1 MLRLKMKVCKKTDI
15 SFQNSGDF
23 LNWWFERKVL
33 DGKALQ
39 VFDRY
44 YTNYRENF
52 NGHLSQ
58 AWTNRHL
65 ELDKELRTLESKS
78 NAKIMDLGCGTGS
91 VSLYIAGKLGCR
103 GEVIGIDINE
113 DRLLCAR
120 ERLKILENEIGSK
133 LNCTFKKEN
142 VLSLN
147 RGEKFDLVYLE
158 ETLHHMEPRC
168 EIVRKISDLI
178 KNDGVL
184 IVSEANAYNPLMQL
198 HLFTKR
204 GFKTIRNKIDQ
215 NGQTFLYGVERIM
228 TPKRVTKLFG
238 ENGLHVKSLRYLRVA
253 SSKLGKLADKNDFSI
268 MAIENAIC
276 KVPFVRNIFS
286 IHYNIVFLRS

>member
-1 MLRLKMKVCKKTDI
+1 MKVCKKTNI

-52 NGHLSQ
+52 NGYLSQ

-65 ELDKELRTLESKS
+65 ELDKEIKALKDKASV
-78 NAKIMDLGCGTGS
+78 KIMDLGCGTGS
-91 VSLYIAGKLGCR
+91 VALYIAGKLGR
-103 GEVIGIDINE
+103 KSEVLGIDINE
-113 DRLLCAR
+113 DRLLCAS

-133 LNCTFKKEN
+133 LNCTFRKEN

-147 RGEKFDLVYLE
+147 REGKFDLVYLE

-168 EIVRKISDLI
+168 EIVKKIADLI
-178 KNDGVL
+178 KDEGVL
-184 IVSEANAYNPLMQL
+184 IISEANAYNPFMQL

-204 GFKTIRNKIDQ
+204 GFKTIKNKIGQ

-238 ENGLHVKSLRYLRVA
+238 ENGLHVKTLRYLKVA
-253 SSKLGKLADKNDFSI
+253 SSKLGKLADKNNFSI
-268 MAIENAIC
+268 MDVEKAIC
-276 KVPFVRNIFS
+276 KIPFVRSIFS

>member
-1 MLRLKMKVCKKTDI
+1 MKVCKKTDI

-23 LNWWFERKVL
+23 LNWWFESKAL
-33 DGKALQ
+33 EGKALQ

-44 YTNYRENF
+44 YTNYRKTF
-52 NGHLSQ
+52 DGYLSQ

-65 ELDKELRTLESKS
+65 ELDKEIKALKDKA
-78 NAKIMDLGCGTGS
+78 NVKIMDLGCGTGS
-91 VSLYIAGKLGCR
+91 VALYIAGKLGR
-103 GEVIGIDINE
+103 KSEVLGIDINE
-113 DRLLCAR
+113 DRLLCAS

-133 LNCTFKKEN
+133 LNCKFKKEN

-158 ETLHHMEPRC
+158 ETLHHMEPRY
-168 EIVRKISDLI
+168 EIVKKIADLI
-178 KNDGVL
+178 KDNGVL
-184 IVSEANAYNPLMQL
+184 IISEANAYNPFMQL

-204 GFKTIRNKIDQ
+204 GFKTIRNKIGR

-253 SSKLGKLADKNDFSI
+253 SSKLGKLADKNDFNI
-268 MAIENAIC
+268 MDIENAIC
-276 KVPFVRNIFS
+276 KVPFFRNIFS

>member
-1 MLRLKMKVCKKTDI
+1 VCKKTDI

-52 NGHLSQ
+52 NGYLSQ

-65 ELDKELRTLESKS
+65 ELDEEIRALKGKS
-78 NAKIMDLGCGTGS
+78 NVKIMDLGCGTGS
-91 VSLYIAGKLGCR
+91 VSLYIAGKLGRR

-120 ERLKILENEIGSK
+120 ERLKILENETESK

-142 VLSLN
+142 VLSFN
-147 RGEKFDLVYLE
+147 QDERFDLVYLE

-168 EIVRKISDLI
+168 EIVKKVAALI
-178 KNDGVL
+178 KDEGVL
-184 IVSEANAYNPLMQL
+184 IISEANAYNPFMQL

-204 GFKTIRNKIDQ
+204 GFKTIKNRVDR
-215 NGQTFLYGVERIM
+215 NGQAFLYGVERIM
-228 TPKRVTKLFG
+228 TPKRVAGLFG
-238 ENGLHVKSLRYLRVA
+238 KNGLRVKSLRYLRVA
-253 SSKLGKLADKNDFSI
+253 SSKLGKLADKNDFNI
-268 MAIENAIC
+268 MDIENAIC

>member
-1 MLRLKMKVCKKTDI
+1 MKVCKKTNI

-52 NGHLSQ
+52 NGYLSQ

-65 ELDKELRTLESKS
+65 ELDRELRALESKS
-78 NAKIMDLGCGTGS
+78 NIKIMDLGCGTGS
-91 VSLYIAGKLGCR
+91 VALYIAGKLGKKS
-103 GEVIGIDINE
+103 EVLGVDINE

-120 ERLKILENEIGSK
+120 ERLKVLENEIGSK

-168 EIVRKISDLI
+168 EIVKKTADLI
-178 KNDGVL
+178 KDEGVL
-184 IVSEANAYNPLMQL
+184 IISEANAYNPFMQL

-204 GFKTIRNKIDQ
+204 GFKTIKNRVDR
-215 NGQTFLYGVERIM
+215 NGQAFLYGVERIM
-228 TPKRVTKLFG
+228 TPGRVAGLFG
-238 ENGLHVKSLRYLRVA
+238 KNGLRVKSVRYLRVA
-253 SSKLGKLADKNDFSI
+253 SSKLGKLADKNDFNI
-268 MAIENAIC
+268 MDIENAIC

>member
-1 MLRLKMKVCKKTDI
+1 MKVCKKTDI

-23 LNWWFERKVL
+23 LNWWFESKAL
-33 DGKALQ
+33 EGKALQ

-44 YTNYRENF
+44 YTNYRKTF
-52 NGHLSQ
+52 DGYLSQ

-65 ELDKELRTLESKS
+65 ELDKEIKALKDKA
-78 NAKIMDLGCGTGS
+78 NVKIMDLGCGTGS
-91 VSLYIAGKLGCR
+91 VALYIAGKLGR
-103 GEVIGIDINE
+103 KSEVLGIDINE
-113 DRLLCAR
+113 DRLLCAS

-133 LNCTFKKEN
+133 LNCKFKKEN

-158 ETLHHMEPRC
+158 ETLHHMEPRY
-168 EIVRKISDLI
+168 EIVKKIADLI
-178 KNDGVL
+178 KDNGVL
-184 IVSEANAYNPLMQL
+184 IISEANAYNPFMQL

-204 GFKTIRNKIDQ
+204 GFKTIRNKIGR

-253 SSKLGKLADKNDFSI
+253 SSKLGKLADKNDFNI
-268 MAIENAIC
+268 MDIENAVC
-276 KVPFVRNIFS
+276 KVPFVRNVFS

>member
-1 MLRLKMKVCKKTDI
+1 M
-15 SFQNSGDF
+15 
-23 LNWWFERKVL
+23 

-52 NGHLSQ
+52 NGYLSQ

-65 ELDKELRTLESKS
+65 ELDKEIKALKDKASV
-78 NAKIMDLGCGTGS
+78 KIMDLGCGTGS
-91 VSLYIAGKLGCR
+91 VALYIAGKLGR
-103 GEVIGIDINE
+103 KSEVLGIDINE

-120 ERLKILENEIGSK
+120 QRLKVLENEIGSK
-133 LNCTFKKEN
+133 LNCTFRKEN

-147 RGEKFDLVYLE
+147 REGKFDLVYLE

-168 EIVRKISDLI
+168 EIVKKIADLI
-178 KNDGVL
+178 KDEGVL
-184 IVSEANAYNPLMQL
+184 IISEANAYNPFMQL

-204 GFKTIRNKIDQ
+204 GFKTIKNKIGQ

-238 ENGLHVKSLRYLRVA
+238 ENGLHVKTLRYLKVA
-253 SSKLGKLADKNDFSI
+253 SSKLGKLADKNNFSI
-268 MAIENAIC
+268 MDVEKAIC
-276 KVPFVRNIFS
+276 KIPFVRSIFS

>member
-1 MLRLKMKVCKKTDI
+1 
-15 SFQNSGDF
+15 
-23 LNWWFERKVL
+23 L

-52 NGHLSQ
+52 NGYLSQ

-65 ELDKELRTLESKS
+65 ELDEEIRALKGKS
-78 NAKIMDLGCGTGS
+78 NVKIMDLGCGTGS
-91 VSLYIAGKLGCR
+91 VSLYIAGKLGRR

-120 ERLKILENEIGSK
+120 ERLKILENETESK

-142 VLSLN
+142 VLSFN
-147 RGEKFDLVYLE
+147 QDERFDLVYLE

-168 EIVRKISDLI
+168 EIVKKVAALI
-178 KNDGVL
+178 KDEGVL
-184 IVSEANAYNPLMQL
+184 IISEANAYNPFMQL

-204 GFKTIRNKIDQ
+204 GFKTIKNRVDR
-215 NGQTFLYGVERIM
+215 NGQAFLYGVERIM
-228 TPKRVTKLFG
+228 TPKRVAGLFG
-238 ENGLHVKSLRYLRVA
+238 KNGLRVKSLRYLRVA
-253 SSKLGKLADKNDFSI
+253 SSKLGKLADKNDFNI
-268 MAIENAIC
+268 MDIENAIC

>member
-1 MLRLKMKVCKKTDI
+1 MKVCKKTDL

-52 NGHLSQ
+52 NGYLSQ

-65 ELDKELRTLESKS
+65 ELDKEIKALKDK
-78 NAKIMDLGCGTGS
+78 AKVKIMDLGCGTGS
-91 VSLYIAGKLGCR
+91 VALYIAGKLGR
-103 GEVIGIDINE
+103 KSEVLGIDINE

-120 ERLKILENEIGSK
+120 ERLKVLENEIGSN

-142 VLSLN
+142 VLSIN
-147 RGEKFDLVYLE
+147 RGEKFDLIYLE

-168 EIVRKISDLI
+168 EIVKKIADLI
-178 KNDGVL
+178 KDEGVL
-184 IVSEANAYNPLMQL
+184 IICEANAYNPFMQL

-204 GFKTIRNKIDQ
+204 GFKTIKNRVDR
-215 NGQTFLYGVERIM
+215 NGQAFLYGVERIM
-228 TPKRVTKLFG
+228 TPKRVVKLFG

-253 SSKLGKLADKNDFSI
+253 SSKLGKLADKNNFSI
-268 MAIENAIC
+268 MDVEKAIC
-276 KVPFVRNIFS
+276 KIPFVRSIFS
-286 IHYNIVFLRS
+286 IHYNIVFIKS